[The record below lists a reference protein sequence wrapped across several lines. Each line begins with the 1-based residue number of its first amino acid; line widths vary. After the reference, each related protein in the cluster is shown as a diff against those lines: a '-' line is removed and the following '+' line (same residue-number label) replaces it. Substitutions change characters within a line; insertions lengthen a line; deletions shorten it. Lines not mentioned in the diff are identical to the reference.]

1 MALRCG
7 AEREADADARAH
19 VPVRRGWRRRWLVHA
34 SQALDDW
41 LGPRAIA
48 ERALFGELLAVDD
61 VGEMGEVLNDW
72 HVPSA
77 TLDLALG
84 RACV

>member
-1 MALRCG
+1 M
-7 AEREADADARAH
+7 
-19 VPVRRGWRRRWLVHA
+19 PVRRGWRRRWLAHA

-48 ERALFGELLAVDD
+48 ERARARGALLAVDD

-84 RACV
+84 RARV